1 MFPFIRISIFNDKKS
16 SIWPLNIAIENIAIY
31 HNYHTYNSFTKVYYF
46 SSPVMISTSLVIIQ
60 IPETA
65 LFWLKNFTNQCWK
78 FTNIKFWLKANI
90 CCSTYRKLLN
100 FGIFCNFLFHI
111 CIKRYRRLQS
121 YTKCQDIVVWGRLGW
136 GMSKKYFCRQL
147 WKNTSQK
154 VKKTFKLP

>member
-1 MFPFIRISIFNDKKS
+1 MFPFIRISIFNDKKR

-111 CIKRYRRLQS
+111 CIKRLRKASELHKMSRYCCLRKTWMRYEQKIFLQA
-121 YTKCQDIVVWGRLGW
+121 TVEE
-136 GMSKKYFCRQL
+136 YFP
-147 WKNTSQK
+147 KSQK
-154 VKKTFKLP
+154 NI